1 MTQGN
6 LFVCVLLKPFL
17 NLLRRIGQAFV
28 AAPEEDRYDHLN
40 INISTR

>member
-1 MTQGN
+1 MKQGN
-6 LFVCVLLKPFL
+6 LFVYVLLKPFL

>member
-1 MTQGN
+1 MKQGS
-6 LFVCVLLKPFL
+6 LFVCVLLRPFL